1 MESPTNGS
9 GCFPSSSVDFTEE
22 EISLYL
28 KTINTISL
36 KVKRYETISNLKS
49 MIREKAGISENVQEL
64 FFVGNQLKN
73 DRRLVDYGIPQGSTL
88 HLVLQNLVAMR
99 IYVKMPSAQKIIAVD
114 LRTYDT
120 IQNIKS
126 IIQAKEGIQPDRY
139 TLIHNGKVLED
150 DRILAAL
157 NIPNESTI
165 HLIFNP
171 KDVIPIFVR
180 TVTGE
185 ILKLEVKVLHTVHDV
200 KAIIESMT
208 GVPVND
214 LDLIYAGKR
223 VEDSKTLASYDIKEE
238 ATLDMFPAM
247 MQIFVKTWT
256 GKTITLDVQK
266 GNTIADVKDKIF
278 HKLKILADHL
288 SHVSIIFAGKRLDE
302 GQDLARYGVLM
313 HSTLHTVFSPSARIS
328 QMKLADIGNPIQNFT
343 TIRILKSMIEKKMKA
358 PVKEIY
364 FQGTALRDDR
374 SLAYYRINSEASV
387 KVIF

>member
-1 MESPTNGS
+1 MLSINYIGFWS
-9 GCFPSSSVDFTEE
+9 Q
-22 EISLYL
+22 ISLYL

-208 GVPVND
+208 GVLVND

-266 GNTIADVKDKIF
+266 GNTIADVKDKII

-302 GQDLARYGVLM
+302 GQDLASYGVLM
-313 HSTLHTVFSPSARIS
+313 HSTLHMVFSPSARIS

-374 SLAYYRINSEASV
+374 SLAYYRIDSEASV

>member
-9 GCFPSSSVDFTEE
+9 GCFPSSSVDSTEE

-28 KTINTISL
+28 KTINTVSL

-49 MIREKAGISENVQEL
+49 MICEKAGVSENVQEL

-99 IYVKMPSAQKIIAVD
+99 IYVKIPSAQKIIAVD

-139 TLIHNGKVLED
+139 TLIHNGKVLD
-150 DRILAAL
+150 NDWILAAL

-180 TVTGE
+180 TETGE

-208 GVPVND
+208 GVLEND
-214 LDLIYAGKR
+214 FDLIYAEKKR
-223 VEDSKTLASYDIKEE
+223 VKGCKTLASYDIKEE
-238 ATLDMFPAM
+238 ANLKMSPAM
-247 MQIFVKTWT
+247 MQIFVKTWS
-256 GKTITLDVQK
+256 GKTITLNVQK
-266 GNTIADVKDKIF
+266 CDTISDLWRKIVY
-278 HKLKILADHL
+278 KLRMCVPL
-288 SHVSIIFAGKRLDE
+288 SNMRIVFAGKRFNW
-302 GQDLARYGVLM
+302 GKDLASNGVQM
-313 HSTLHTVFSPSARIS
+313 HSTLHVVFLPSARIG
-328 QMKLADIGNPIQNFT
+328 QMKLADIGKPVQNFT
-343 TIRILKSMIEKKMKA
+343 TIRILKSLMEKKMKA
-358 PVKEIY
+358 PVKGKGNLLSGNS
-364 FQGTALRDDR
+364 FARR
-374 SLAYYRINSEASV
+374 SFTRRLLD
-387 KVIF
+387 

>member
-9 GCFPSSSVDFTEE
+9 GCFPSSSVDSTEE
-22 EISLYL
+22 EISIYL

-49 MIREKAGISENVQEL
+49 MICEKAGISENVQEL

-99 IYVKMPSAQKIIAVD
+99 IYVKIPSAQKIIAVD

-120 IQNIKS
+120 IQNVKS

-165 HLIFNP
+165 HLIFNT

-185 ILKLEVKVLHTVHDV
+185 ILKLKAKVLYTVHDV

-208 GVPVND
+208 GFLVND

-238 ATLDMFPAM
+238 ATLEMFPAM
-247 MQIFVKTWT
+247 MQIFVKTWS

-266 GNTIADVKDKIF
+266 ANTITDVKDKIF
-278 HKLKILADHL
+278 HKLRILADRL
-288 SHVSIIFAGKRLDE
+288 SNVSIVFAGKRLDE
-302 GQDLARYGVLM
+302 GQDLASYGVQM
-313 HSTLHTVFSPSARIS
+313 HSTLHMVFSPSARIS
-328 QMKLADIGNPIQNFT
+328 RMKLADIGNPIQNFT

-364 FQGTALRDDR
+364 FQGRALRDDR
-374 SLAYYRINSEASV
+374 SLADYRINSDASV
-387 KVIF
+387 EVIF

>member
-1 MESPTNGS
+1 
-9 GCFPSSSVDFTEE
+9 
-22 EISLYL
+22 
-28 KTINTISL
+28 
-36 KVKRYETISNLKS
+36 
-49 MIREKAGISENVQEL
+49 MIREKAGVSENVQEL

-73 DRRLVDYGIPQGSTL
+73 DRRLVDYAIPQGSTL
-88 HLVLQNLVAMR
+88 HLVLQNLVVMR
-99 IYVKMPSAQKIIAVD
+99 IYVKIPSAQKIIAVD

-126 IIQAKEGIQPDRY
+126 IIEVKEGIQPDRY

-165 HLIFNP
+165 HLIFNT

-185 ILKLEVKVLHTVHDV
+185 ILKLEVKVLYTVHDV

-208 GVPVND
+208 GVLVND

-238 ATLDMFPAM
+238 ATLEMFPAM
-247 MQIFVKTWT
+247 MQIFVKTWN

-266 GNTIADVKDKIF
+266 GNTITDVKDKIF
-278 HKLKILADHL
+278 HKLRILADCL
-288 SHVSIIFAGKRLDE
+288 SNVSIVFSGKRLDE
-302 GQDLARYGVLM
+302 GQDLASYGVQM
-313 HSTLHTVFSPSARIS
+313 HSTLHMVFSPSARIN
-328 QMKLADIGNPIQNFT
+328 QMKLADIGKPIQNFT

-364 FQGTALRDDR
+364 FQGRALRDDR
-374 SLAYYRINSEASV
+374 SLADYRINSDASV
-387 KVIF
+387 EVIF